1 MNTTQTQM
9 GDELD
14 IKEYDFKIKEEF
26 GMDEVHDA
34 IENILKAK
42 LVHNWGG
49 SLNLETNGKE
59 IILTQ
64 YAGSN
69 SWTKGYT
76 TFYTIEDYHTLS
88 DFITGFDEIDGKLVN
103 QEDENDT
110 TTVEDIF
117 ENVSIEDFD
126 IDIDY
131 IIERFE
137 DAKINYQVET

>member
-1 MNTTQTQM
+1 MQQ
-9 GDELD
+9 
-14 IKEYDFKIKEEF
+14 YDFKVKTEF

-64 YAGSN
+64 YPSSN

-76 TFYTIEDYHTLS
+76 TFYTIEDYHILD
-88 DFITGFDEIDGKLVN
+88 DFIGGFDEIDGKLVN
-103 QEDENDT
+103 QEDKNDIT
-110 TTVEDIF
+110 TIKEIF
-117 ENVSIEDFD
+117 ENVRIEDFD

-131 IIERFE
+131 ILERFE
-137 DAKINYQVET
+137 DAKAEYEVENQ